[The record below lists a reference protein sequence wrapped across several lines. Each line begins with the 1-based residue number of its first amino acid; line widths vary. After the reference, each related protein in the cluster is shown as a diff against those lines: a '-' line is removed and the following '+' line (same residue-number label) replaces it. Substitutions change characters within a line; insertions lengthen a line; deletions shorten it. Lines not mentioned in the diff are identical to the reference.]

1 VAFVH
6 PGDTFVALAA
16 LVTFYPVFRG
26 TLDLIVAL
34 SAGGVMP
41 GPVAAGD
48 HRARRGAA
56 RVLGRRFA
64 ESTRAGIRRIATG
77 EAAVR

>member
-1 VAFVH
+1 MH

-41 GPVAAGD
+41 GRWPLVIIGLGEVLLGFWTAGSLNRPGRGSVA
-48 HRARRGAA
+48 
-56 RVLGRRFA
+56 
-64 ESTRAGIRRIATG
+64 
-77 EAAVR
+77 